1 MPWWRRLRSR
11 SELTSHQRRHA
22 VPEILP
28 SVPAPG
34 LTRALFLLILLL
46 MVGALVY
53 AAWIAITNAG
63 QIGV

>member
-1 MPWWRRLRSR
+1 M
-11 SELTSHQRRHA
+11 
-22 VPEILP
+22 PEISP

-46 MVGALVY
+46 MVGAVVY
-53 AAWIAITNAG
+53 AAWMAITYAG

>member
-1 MPWWRRLRSR
+1 M
-11 SELTSHQRRHA
+11 
-22 VPEILP
+22 PEILP